1 MSPEAEAN
9 AASSTTEQDPLAKL
23 TAERDTIAAA
33 KNEAQ
38 DLLLR
43 TRAEFENFRKRVE
56 REKMEIMDHAGMRV
70 VETLLPVI
78 DDLERALQV
87 ECSDKE
93 YAKGMEL
100 IQGRLL
106 ETLKKVGLEPI
117 EAMGATFDPN
127 LHYAIDRVSGSDA
140 EDQTILAEFQKGYNF
155 KGKLLRPAMVKVA
168 VA

>member
-23 TAERDTIAAA
+23 TAERDSITAA

-117 EAMGATFDPN
+117 EAMGEKFDPN

-140 EDQTILAEFQKGYNF
+140 EDQTILAEYQKGYNF